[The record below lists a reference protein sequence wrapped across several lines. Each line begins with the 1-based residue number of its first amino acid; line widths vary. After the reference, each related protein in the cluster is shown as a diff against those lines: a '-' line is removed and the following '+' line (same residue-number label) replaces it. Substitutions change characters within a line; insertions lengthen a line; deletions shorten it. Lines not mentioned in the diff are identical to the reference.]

1 VSTLP
6 AAWSAAASFE
16 FSGVHLVDTDEQSAA
31 DCLAAAVASR
41 TAQGVHLCN
50 AYTLALA
57 SKDPAYRRALGHGGA
72 VNLPDGAPVS
82 WYYRVSSGH
91 AARGPVRGPG
101 LMRAALDRPGLRH
114 FLLGATEE
122 VLGDLVAVI
131 ARDHPTAVVA
141 GSLAPAFGDPTDAD
155 LDTWAAAVQAAGAD
169 VVWVGLGTPRQDLV
183 IARMVDRCACVL
195 VGVGA
200 AFDFL
205 SGHKAEAPSFLH
217 STGLEWAYRL
227 ASEPRRLW
235 RRYLFGNTRFV
246 VQAVWQ
252 LAARRTA
259 GHG

>member
-16 FSGVHLVDTDEQSAA
+16 FSGVHLVDTDELAAA

-41 TAQGVHLCN
+41 AAQGLHLCN

-57 SKDPAYRRALGHGGA
+57 SKDPAYRSALGHDGA
-72 VNLPDGAPVS
+72 VNLPDGTPVS
-82 WYYRVSSGH
+82 WYYRLSSGRP
-91 AARGPVRGPG
+91 ARGPVRGPG

-114 FLLGATEE
+114 FLLGGTEG
-122 VLGDLVAVI
+122 VLDDLVAVI
-131 ARDHPTAVVA
+131 TRDHPAAVVA
-141 GSLAPAFGDPTDAD
+141 GRLAPAFGDPTEAD
-155 LDTWAAAVQAAGAD
+155 LDTWAAAVRAAEAD
-169 VVWVGLGTPRQDLV
+169 VVWVGLGTPRQDEV
-183 IARMVDRCACVL
+183 IARLVGRCACVF

-227 ASEPRRLW
+227 GSEPRRLW

-246 VQAVWQ
+246 VQAARQ
-252 LAARRTA
+252 LVAHRAPGR
-259 GHG
+259 G